1 MFAISQHP
9 DNVGSL
15 SIVIA
20 LIRFGSS
27 DSCFFSASTRPD
39 FSQLTKNWFSGWP
52 GRDQNVS
59 VGGQELFPA
68 EEAKIDNAPV
78 TTCKKPVYY

>member
-9 DNVGSL
+9 DNFGSL
-15 SIVIA
+15 SLFIV
-20 LIRFGSS
+20 LIRFGFS
-27 DSCFFSASTRPD
+27 DSCSFSASARPD

-52 GRDQNVS
+52 GSDQNVS

-68 EEAKIDNAPV
+68 DDAEIDNAPV
-78 TTCKKPVYY
+78 KTCIKPVN